1 LAPSNKKSAIHVL
14 HVDDDPLLREITKL
28 MLLDLDSNFKIDN
41 ASSVDESLK
50 KLSTGHYDVVVSD
63 YEMPQKDGL
72 QFLKELREQ
81 NNDIPFILFTGK
93 GREEVVVKALNMGA
107 DGYINKQGNPE
118 TVYGE
123 LEHIILTSFE
133 KRNTQKLLWES
144 EERFK
149 KLVTNSKDAIMLTQ
163 ADGIIRYL
171 SPASKNVLGYEP
183 SELIGKV
190 PWIIHPDDLQ
200 RVQTVFQLALSS
212 KVSKTLEYRILTK
225 QGETK
230 WVSHA
235 FSQILENGKPTQ
247 IVSNLTD
254 ITERKKAE
262 EAIIQSETH
271 YRLLADNI
279 RDVIW
284 EMDLEGHFTYVSPS
298 AIHLSGYTP
307 DEAIK
312 QSIVEVLTPESA
324 RIVLED
330 LQRFRETG
338 TFPSKYYELEEYC
351 KDGSTV
357 WIGVNFSVLRK
368 RDGEPKSFL
377 GVSRNITERK
387 KDEENLRLSEE
398 RFRRQFEEAWD
409 PIFVADAQ
417 TGIVVDCNR
426 AACEL
431 VGRERTDIVGVHQR
445 VLHPSE
451 DGEGQFSG
459 TLQRH
464 ISQKEGK
471 VITKSGEI
479 KNVQINAN
487 SFTLGNKT
495 LIRASFRDITEYKK
509 TQQSLLESE
518 EKFRNLAE
526 ESPNMIFINLKGRVV
541 YVNKKCEETLGYSKE
556 NFYSADFN
564 FLSLISPDYVEA
576 LKSNFAGHMR
586 GEEVSPYEYVL
597 ITREGE
603 RINAIITTKLMKYEN
618 ERALLGIITDITE
631 RKKSEE
637 ILAFSE
643 RKYREFANSLPEIVF
658 ESDDKGM
665 LTFVNRKALEIMGYS
680 SDEVKH
686 LNIFQ
691 CLASSDR
698 QRAKENVQNRMRG
711 VITVGNEYLVLK
723 KDGDTFPGMIFTEK
737 IVTEEGKV
745 GLRGVIV
752 NITQTKKT
760 EEALRDSEE
769 KHRKLYEES
778 LDAIFLADAETGI
791 LIDCNRA
798 ALELVGR
805 EKSEIVGQHQRIL
818 HPAHEIE
825 GDSARAF
832 KQHQKQDGVNEVQ
845 VITKTGEIKDVS
857 IKASH
862 VVVGGRKV
870 LQGVFRDVTESKK
883 VQNALIVSEE
893 KYRETI
899 QNANVG
905 IVAYQPDGK
914 ITILNPT
921 MQKMTGYTIE
931 EIPSLSQWFE
941 KLYPNEVE
949 RQKTKDKWFK
959 KLTEAGEVK
968 EGQAAIITKQGE
980 ERIFLFDGF
989 RLFSGDFIAFA
1000 RDITDRKIAEE
1011 ALNVVM
1017 VQLVSVNEKLGV
1029 VGSLTRH
1036 DVRNKLS
1043 AVTGYAY
1050 LLKKKYADQADIVEC
1065 LGKMEQAVKD
1075 SMKIFE
1081 FAKMYEQ
1088 LGIEELKHIDVEKT
1102 VNEAFT
1108 LFSGFALKVVNDCY
1122 GLRVLA
1128 DSFLRQLFYNFMDN
1142 TIKYGKKAAT
1152 VRVYYETSV
1161 SGDLNLIYEDDGV
1174 GISTENK
1181 SKLFSEGF
1189 STGGSTGFGLFL
1201 IKKMMGIYGW
1211 TITETGEVDKGV
1223 RFVIAIPKHNMQ
1235 GKENYQIT

>member
-387 KDEENLRLSEE
+387 
-398 RFRRQFEEAWD
+398 
-409 PIFVADAQ
+409 
-417 TGIVVDCNR
+417 
-426 AACEL
+426 
-431 VGRERTDIVGVHQR
+431 
-445 VLHPSE
+445 
-451 DGEGQFSG
+451 
-459 TLQRH
+459 
-464 ISQKEGK
+464 
-471 VITKSGEI
+471 
-479 KNVQINAN
+479 
-487 SFTLGNKT
+487 
-495 LIRASFRDITEYKK
+495 
-509 TQQSLLESE
+509 
-518 EKFRNLAE
+518 
-526 ESPNMIFINLKGRVV
+526 
-541 YVNKKCEETLGYSKE
+541 
-556 NFYSADFN
+556 
-564 FLSLISPDYVEA
+564 
-576 LKSNFAGHMR
+576 
-586 GEEVSPYEYVL
+586 
-597 ITREGE
+597 
-603 RINAIITTKLMKYEN
+603 
-618 ERALLGIITDITE
+618 
-631 RKKSEE
+631 
-637 ILAFSE
+637 
-643 RKYREFANSLPEIVF
+643 
-658 ESDDKGM
+658 
-665 LTFVNRKALEIMGYS
+665 
-680 SDEVKH
+680 
-686 LNIFQ
+686 
-691 CLASSDR
+691 
-698 QRAKENVQNRMRG
+698 
-711 VITVGNEYLVLK
+711 
-723 KDGDTFPGMIFTEK
+723 
-737 IVTEEGKV
+737 
-745 GLRGVIV
+745 
-752 NITQTKKT
+752 
-760 EEALRDSEE
+760 
-769 KHRKLYEES
+769 
-778 LDAIFLADAETGI
+778 
-791 LIDCNRA
+791 
-798 ALELVGR
+798 
-805 EKSEIVGQHQRIL
+805 
-818 HPAHEIE
+818 
-825 GDSARAF
+825 
-832 KQHQKQDGVNEVQ
+832 
-845 VITKTGEIKDVS
+845 
-857 IKASH
+857 
-862 VVVGGRKV
+862 
-870 LQGVFRDVTESKK
+870 
-883 VQNALIVSEE
+883 
-893 KYRETI
+893 
-899 QNANVG
+899 
-905 IVAYQPDGK
+905 
-914 ITILNPT
+914 
-921 MQKMTGYTIE
+921 
-931 EIPSLSQWFE
+931 
-941 KLYPNEVE
+941 
-949 RQKTKDKWFK
+949 
-959 KLTEAGEVK
+959 
-968 EGQAAIITKQGE
+968 
-980 ERIFLFDGF
+980 
-989 RLFSGDFIAFA
+989 
-1000 RDITDRKIAEE
+1000 IAEE

-1050 LLKKKYADQADIVEC
+1050 LLKKKYADQADIVEG

>member
-1 LAPSNKKSAIHVL
+1 LCTGEPLVLTHSQYDKVVVDLADLASSNKKSAIHVL
-14 HVDDDPLLREITKL
+14 HVDDDPSLQEITKL
-28 MLLDLDSNFKIDN
+28 MLLDLDNSFEIDC
-41 ASSVDESLK
+41 ACCVDEGLS
-50 KLSTGHYDVVVSD
+50 KLAAGHYDVVVSD

-72 QFLKELREQ
+72 QFLKELRE
-81 NNDIPFILFTGK
+81 NNNKVSFILFTGK
-93 GREEVVVKALNMGA
+93 GREEVAIQALNSGA
-107 DGYINKQGNPE
+107 DGYFNKQGSPE

-123 LEHIILTSFE
+123 LAHGIKQSV
-133 KRNTQKLLWES
+133 RQK
-144 EERFK
+144 K
-149 KLVTNSKDAIMLTQ
+149 TDI
-163 ADGIIRYL
+163 
-171 SPASKNVLGYEP
+171 
-183 SELIGKV
+183 
-190 PWIIHPDDLQ
+190 
-200 RVQTVFQLALSS
+200 QLRE
-212 KVSKTLEYRILTK
+212 TLEILERVGEDVGAGLAVISRDYNVVWANKRLMALGVAFNKKCYQTFNRLETVCPDCGVQK
-225 QGETK
+225 IFSQNLSLDVHEFRTVDSNGETV
-230 WVSHA
+230 WVELRVTPLKDKDGNVTA
-235 FSQILENGKPTQ
+235 ALELAVP
-247 IVSNLTD
+247 

-262 EAIIQSETH
+262 Q
-271 YRLLADNI
+271 
-279 RDVIW
+279 
-284 EMDLEGHFTYVSPS
+284 
-298 AIHLSGYTP
+298 
-307 DEAIK
+307 
-312 QSIVEVLTPESA
+312 ESA
-324 RIVLED
+324 TEHALVQQVIN
-330 LQRFRETG
+330 
-338 TFPSKYYELEEYC
+338 
-351 KDGSTV
+351 STDSL
-357 WIGVNFSVLRK
+357 IFSVDKNYCYTSFNRAHASVMKAIYGVDIQVDKSILDYMTVTIDQEK
-368 RDGEPKSFL
+368 AKHNIDKALGGEKLTEESYSGDAQL
-377 GVSRNITERK
+377 SRNYFIISH
-387 KDEENLRLSEE
+387 NPLRDSKGE
-398 RFRRQFEEAWD
+398 
-409 PIFVADAQ
+409 V
-417 TGIVVDCNR
+417 TGVV
-426 AACEL
+426 
-431 VGRERTDIVGVHQR
+431 
-445 VLHPSE
+445 
-451 DGEGQFSG
+451 
-459 TLQRH
+459 
-464 ISQKEGK
+464 
-471 VITKSGEI
+471 
-479 KNVQINAN
+479 
-487 SFTLGNKT
+487 
-495 LIRASFRDITEYKK
+495 
-509 TQQSLLESE
+509 
-518 EKFRNLAE
+518 
-526 ESPNMIFINLKGRVV
+526 VV
-541 YVNKKCEETLGYSKE
+541 
-556 NFYSADFN
+556 
-564 FLSLISPDYVEA
+564 
-576 LKSNFAGHMR
+576 SN
-586 GEEVSPYEYVL
+586 
-597 ITREGE
+597 
-603 RINAIITTKLMKYEN
+603 
-618 ERALLGIITDITE
+618 DITE

-857 IKASH
+857 IQASH

-1050 LLKKKYADQADIVEC
+1050 LLKKKYADQADIVEG